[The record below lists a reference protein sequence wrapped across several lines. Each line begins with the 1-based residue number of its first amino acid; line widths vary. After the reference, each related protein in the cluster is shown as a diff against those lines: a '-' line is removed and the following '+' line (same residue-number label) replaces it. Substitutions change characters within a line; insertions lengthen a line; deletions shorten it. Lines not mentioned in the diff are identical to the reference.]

1 MKRKFSRGISLE
13 SPFSFFVEI
22 SLLVQYNQL
31 AESIRFF
38 LWWLVQQVTGC
49 ERKLK
54 AVFGLVIFITHI
66 SISITCHPKIVGP
79 TSARVVWFDSHHSL
93 LNILRMSSEN

>member
-13 SPFSFFVEI
+13 SPFSFFVET

-38 LWWLVQQVTGC
+38 LWWLVQQVT
-49 ERKLK
+49 K
-54 AVFGLVIFITHI
+54 FGLVIFTTHI

-79 TSARVVWFDSHHSL
+79 TSARIVWFDSHHSL